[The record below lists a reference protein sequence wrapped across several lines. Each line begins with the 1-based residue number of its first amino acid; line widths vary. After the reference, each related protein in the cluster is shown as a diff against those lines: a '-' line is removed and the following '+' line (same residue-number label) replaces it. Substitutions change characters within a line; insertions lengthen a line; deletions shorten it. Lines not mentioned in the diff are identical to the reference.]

1 MHLHLN
7 RKKEFKKEK
16 ITIPNNTKDKKTK
29 KRKKKDGK
37 KEVKEN

>member
-16 ITIPNNTKDKKTK
+16 IIIPNNTKDKKTK
-29 KRKKKDGK
+29 KRKKDGK